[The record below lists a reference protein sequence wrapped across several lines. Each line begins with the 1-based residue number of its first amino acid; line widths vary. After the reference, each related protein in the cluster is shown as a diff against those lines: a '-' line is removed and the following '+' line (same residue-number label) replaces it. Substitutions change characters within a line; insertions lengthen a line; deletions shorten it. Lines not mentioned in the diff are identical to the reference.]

1 MEWAEYRRNGNRSD
15 VPGSGRRGLLR
26 SGGRWRGLHR
36 QTGAHAGDSR
46 LDKVQV
52 EYYPAYML

>member
-15 VPGSGRRGLLR
+15 VPGSAWWWLLQCGYSR
-26 SGGRWRGLHR
+26 RGLHR
-36 QTGAHAGDSR
+36 QIGVHPGVAK

-52 EYYPAYML
+52 EHRLTYML

>member
-15 VPGSGRRGLLR
+15 GPGRGRLGLLQRGRRR
-26 SGGRWRGLHR
+26 RGLHR
-36 QTGAHAGDSR
+36 QIGVHPGVAR

-52 EYYPAYML
+52 EHRLTYML